1 MFMVWGELHWILQ
14 IFDPRD
20 KIFKGAHHGGY
31 AHGTPCTGPRRGV
44 IQGTVEMLPQ
54 VQDQEQSP

>member
-1 MFMVWGELHWILQ
+1 MFMVWGELHLILQ

-44 IQGTVEMLPQ
+44 IQGTVEM
-54 VQDQEQSP
+54 